1 MITFNNIVAKFQEFC
16 DNHFFIKTFSYGSP
30 SDVDLDKF
38 EQYPL
43 MHLVYTGGDYN
54 TERTKTYNLEIYILT
69 LPPAEADKNAHQ
81 KESISDAEQVAEDI
95 LADIENGGDIFQF
108 GYHYDLTSASV
119 TPLEEERSNALAGC
133 LLDLTIAV
141 PYSYDSCNA
150 PLTGVE
156 PEGSTPQAYRARGLL
171 RVREIDGSP
180 DVLSVATINVPNGS
194 LTDDGDG
201 EITLNFG
208 VDPITA
214 LASVS
219 YSGALP
225 QSTFPIAGSTGFG
238 PLSDISGPALE
249 DVTIV
254 NAGGI
259 VATYVQVPITSILFS
274 NVPQGRTFTITA
286 TFDFIVAGPIDLYNV
301 FVRQAKSSGP
311 LANTSADLLMTSGA
325 ITSNN
330 VQQVTLTITSDSFT
344 SYTFSFYAQSYYGD
358 FGLSMRNLSI
368 TCEA

>member
-54 TERTKTYNLEIYILT
+54 TERTKTYNLEVYILT
-69 LPPAEADKNAHQ
+69 LPPSQADKNAHQ

-119 TPLEEERSNALAGC
+119 TPLEETRSNALAGC
-133 LLDLTIAV
+133 LLDITIAV

-156 PEGSTPQAYRARGLL
+156 PSGSTPQSYRARGLL

-201 EITLNFG
+201 EITLSFG
-208 VDPITA
+208 VGPTGD
-214 LASVS
+214 ASVS
-219 YSGALP
+219 YSGQNTQVAYP
-225 QSTFPIAGSTGFG
+225 NAGSGGFG
-238 PLSDISGPALE
+238 ALKNITGPA
-249 DVTIV
+249 DGAVTLV
-254 NAGGI
+254 NAGG
-259 VATYVQVPITSILFS
+259 VLSTYVQLPLTLIYFS

-286 TFDFIVAGPIDLYNV
+286 TFDYISNGGDLYNILLRV
-301 FVRQAKSSGP
+301 AKSIGP
-311 LANTSADLLMTSGA
+311 LADTSGD
-325 ITSNN
+325 
-330 VQQVTLTITSDSFT
+330 VQLDSGFLTIATTKTVTYTFASDSFT
-344 SYTFSFYAQSYYGD
+344 SYKFSLYAQCVYGF
-358 FGLSMRNLSI
+358 FGVRMTDLSI
-368 TCEA
+368 TCQV